1 MSSNKKIVVLN
12 VSGNVGKTTIA
23 AQLLYPRMKNADG
36 ELPTLVEIE
45 TYNSSAKGLPGITV
59 VEKKGQQYRDVYEMA
74 YENKG
79 LIVDVG
85 ASNIVPFF
93 TELTNYKG
101 SAHIFDKFIVPT
113 TSGAKEMQDTLKT
126 IQMLRAFGIGD
137 DRLNIV
143 FTRVHGDVVDE
154 FKLLYNA
161 SATSEY
167 GFVFDPAL
175 CLFETELFKE
185 LGELGET
192 VASLLSDESDYPT
205 LIRAA
210 DNPKTKKS
218 YIKRDMALRM
228 ASTVNQNLDSVFSHL
243 MQSGV
248 SETQQVSKAAKK

>member
-1 MSSNKKIVVLN
+1 MNLNKKVVVLN

-23 AQLLYPRMKNADG
+23 AQLLYPRMLDADG
-36 ELPTLVEIE
+36 SLPTLVEVE
-45 TYNSSAKGLPGITV
+45 TYNKSASGLPGITAIQ
-59 VEKKGQQYRDVYEMA
+59 KSGSQYRDVYEMA
-74 YENKG
+74 YDEKG

-93 TELTNYKG
+93 TQLSTFKG

-113 TSGAKEMQDTLKT
+113 TSGSKEMHDTLKT

-137 DRLNIV
+137 DRLNVV

-161 SATSEY
+161 SIIEDHK
-167 GFVFDPAL
+167 FLFQPEL
-175 CLFETELFKE
+175 CIFETELFKE

-192 VASLLSDESDYPT
+192 VASLLGDKSDYPK
-205 LIRAA
+205 LIHEA
-210 DNPKTKKS
+210 DSPQTKKR

-228 ASTVNQNLDSVFSHL
+228 ASTVNQNMDSVFAHL
-243 MQSGV
+243 NLNST
-248 SETQQVSKAAKK
+248 SKTTPAAKAAAK

>member
-1 MSSNKKIVVLN
+1 MSLNKKIVVLN

-23 AQLLYPRMKNADG
+23 AQLLYPRMKDVNG
-36 ELPTLVEIE
+36 ELPILVEIE

-59 VEKKGQQYRDVYEMA
+59 IEKSGHQYKDIYEMA
-74 YENKG
+74 YDDKG

-93 TELTNYKG
+93 TQLSNYQD

-137 DRLNIV
+137 DRLDVV
-143 FTRVHGDVVDE
+143 FTRVHGDVVEE

-161 SATSEY
+161 AATKDFS
-167 GFVFDPAL
+167 FTFNPHL

-192 VASLLSDESDYPT
+192 VASLLSDKSDYPA

-210 DNPKTKKS
+210 ESPKAKKA

-243 MQSGV
+243 NINSLPK
-248 SETQQVSKAAKK
+248 TNTASKAATK